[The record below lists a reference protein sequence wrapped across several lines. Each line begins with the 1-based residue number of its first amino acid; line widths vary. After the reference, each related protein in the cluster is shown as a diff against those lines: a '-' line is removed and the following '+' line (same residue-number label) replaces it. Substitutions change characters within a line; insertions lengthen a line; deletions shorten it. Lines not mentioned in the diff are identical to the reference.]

1 MSISITLK
9 FGTNDNRR
17 AMVNPDDKIYVLI
30 EKLHLNDED
39 TKFIYQGK
47 TYEVSS
53 IKTFR
58 KIGITTN
65 TVLFAINQAVA
76 GK

>member
-17 AMVNPDDKIYVLI
+17 AMVSPDDKIYVLI
-30 EKLHLNDED
+30 DKLHLPDED
-39 TKFIYQGK
+39 TKFIYKGK
-47 TYEVSS
+47 NYEVSS

-58 KIGITTN
+58 KIEITTN
-65 TVLFAINQAVA
+65 TVIFAINQVVA

>member
-1 MSISITLK
+1 
-9 FGTNDNRR
+9 
-17 AMVNPDDKIYVLI
+17 MVSPDDKIYVLI
-30 EKLHLNDED
+30 EKLHLTDED
-39 TKFIYQGK
+39 TKFIYKVK

-76 GK
+76 GKYKI